1 MKAGI
6 IGGTGKMGQLFVPVL
21 ERAGYEVLV
30 TGRSTALTNADLAQQ
45 CELVIVSVPIRD
57 TVRVIG
63 EIAPL
68 LARNQLLC
76 DLTSL
81 KARPVEAMLKSK
93 ANVVGLHPMFG
104 PTVGSLKS
112 QTIIVC
118 PARVE
123 ERLLHNLVAVFR
135 KEGARCTMTTPAEH
149 DKMMAVVQGL
159 THYVTLCMADSIRR
173 LGMDIEA
180 TKEFTSPVY
189 QIELSLV
196 GRLLSQ
202 DPDLY
207 ADILQQ
213 HLDYVPN
220 VARRAGVSTVPVTV
234 ACINCAWAGSAEK
247 AHEEN
252 STAICSVLGQRILLF
267 LKQIILD
274 GGCRLQTSL
283 SKTWPP
289 LYEKQ

>member
-6 IGGTGKMGQLFVPVL
+6 IGGTGRMGQFFVPVF
-21 ERAGYEVLV
+21 ERAGYEVLI
-30 TGRSTALTNADLAQQ
+30 TGRSTSLTNADLARQ
-45 CELVIVSVPIRD
+45 CDLVIVSVPIRD
-57 TVRVIG
+57 TVRVID

-81 KARPVEAMLKSK
+81 KVRPVEAMLKSE

-104 PTVGSLKS
+104 PSVSSLKS

-123 ERLLHNLVAVFR
+123 EHLVHRLMAVFR
-135 KEGARCTMTTPAEH
+135 AEGARCTPATPEEH
-149 DKMMAVVQGL
+149 DRMMAVVQGL

-180 TKEFTSPVY
+180 TREYTSPVY

-213 HLDYVPN
+213 NPFVPEVLEACRSSAGDLAEIVGSHDPELFRAFFERNTRHLGPYCD
-220 VARRAGVSTVPVTV
+220 
-234 ACINCAWAGSAEK
+234 E
-247 AHEEN
+247 
-252 STAICSVLGQRILLF
+252 GQEMTDTLIDCMVNR
-267 LKQIILD
+267 
-274 GGCRLQTSL
+274 
-283 SKTWPP
+283 
-289 LYEKQ
+289 